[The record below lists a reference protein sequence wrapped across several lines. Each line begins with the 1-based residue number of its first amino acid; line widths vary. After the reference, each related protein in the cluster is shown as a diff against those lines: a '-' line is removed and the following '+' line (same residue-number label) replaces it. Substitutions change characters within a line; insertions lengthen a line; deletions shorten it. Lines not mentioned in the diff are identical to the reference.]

1 MSEIVFNDSYKAQ
14 GFENGLELINNL
26 LKVYKIKINY
36 KFIEDYVSN
45 EGEYAYAVDVEELE
59 KDNLQPQRGH

>member
-45 EGEYAYAVDVEELE
+45 EGEYAYIINIEEF
-59 KDNLQPQRGH
+59 KHA

>member
-45 EGEYAYAVDVEELE
+45 EGEYAYAVDVEEL
-59 KDNLQPQRGH
+59 KGD

>member
-26 LKVYKIKINY
+26 LKSHNLKINY

-45 EGEYAYAVDVEELE
+45 EGEYAYIINIEEST
-59 KDNLQPQRGH
+59 DA

>member
-45 EGEYAYAVDVEELE
+45 EGEYAYIINIEENINE
-59 KDNLQPQRGH
+59 

>member
-26 LKVYKIKINY
+26 LKSHNLKINY

-45 EGEYAYAVDVEELE
+45 EGEYAYIINIEENE
-59 KDNLQPQRGH
+59 DD

>member
-1 MSEIVFNDSYKAQ
+1 MREIVFNDSYKAQ
-14 GFENGLELINNL
+14 GFENGLEHINNL

-45 EGEYAYAVDVEELE
+45 EGEYAYIINIEENIKE
-59 KDNLQPQRGH
+59 

>member
-45 EGEYAYAVDVEELE
+45 EGEYAYIINIEEST
-59 KDNLQPQRGH
+59 DA

>member
-45 EGEYAYAVDVEELE
+45 EGEYAYIINIEENE
-59 KDNLQPQRGH
+59 DD

>member
-1 MSEIVFNDSYKAQ
+1 MKMSEIVFNDSYKAQ

-45 EGEYAYAVDVEELE
+45 EGEYAYIINIEENE
-59 KDNLQPQRGH
+59 DD

>member
-59 KDNLQPQRGH
+59 KDKLQPQRGH